1 MWETYQAANQNLPTT
16 FDEFFRLVRT
26 WCPTANTL
34 QRAMKK
40 METLRQK
47 KWGIVIY
54 NEEWAWLVMDLQTY
68 VTDYTIKY
76 KYFHGLTLAIQKD
89 IDGKFNLETATL
101 SQIMTLAVESE
112 ARQQLHSF
120 NSTATPA
127 PDGPAPMDIDVNAV
141 KTTTF
146 KGKCYKCHKYGHR
159 ARDCRSPPIKPASKK

>member
-1 MWETYQAANQNLPTT
+1 MREYGVPVRRFLRHYHLEDTREGIEYAVPFLPAAYQRMWETYQAANQNLPTT
-16 FDEFFRLVRT
+16 FDDFFRLVRT

-76 KYFHGLTLAIQKD
+76 KYFHGLALAIQKD

-101 SQIMTLAVESE
+101 SQIMTCLLYTS
-112 ARQQLHSF
+112 RR
-120 NSTATPA
+120 
-127 PDGPAPMDIDVNAV
+127 G
-141 KTTTF
+141 
-146 KGKCYKCHKYGHR
+146 
-159 ARDCRSPPIKPASKK
+159 